1 MSMLET
7 NLTSI
12 KDLRNNFSSIV
23 SDAENFMKGTEIEFQ
38 PLCHTRLRKHKMRG
52 EIADDEPIMDPKDS
66 FKVETFYASI
76 DMAITQMKERFVGE
90 DNATTLMLLRDLS
103 LLSLKRLSE
112 VRKKGLPEDAFT
124 SFSSIYGKYVN
135 VDEARKEYIAFPSCF
150 EELGKTVD
158 LPRHLHSENKWIV
171 DSDIDSEKD
180 PNSSDDGVSDDNED
194 LGISKPSNVGSLPEI
209 FKIFCKS
216 KLKTVFPNLYSLLKI
231 AVTLPV
237 TSVTTERSFSKLKR
251 VKTDLRSTIGGDR
264 LEGLITIASE
274 WDISIDYEKVI
285 DIFASYS
292 SVLTEN
298 RML

>member
-1 MSMLET
+1 M
-7 NLTSI
+7 
-12 KDLRNNFSSIV
+12 
-23 SDAENFMKGTEIEFQ
+23 
-38 PLCHTRLRKHKMRG
+38 
-52 EIADDEPIMDPKDS
+52 
-66 FKVETFYASI
+66 
-76 DMAITQMKERFVGE
+76 
-90 DNATTLMLLRDLS
+90 
-103 LLSLKRLSE
+103 
-112 VRKKGLPEDAFT
+112 
-124 SFSSIYGKYVN
+124 
-135 VDEARKEYIAFPSCF
+135 
-150 EELGKTVD
+150 
-158 LPRHLHSENKWIV
+158 
-171 DSDIDSEKD
+171 
-180 PNSSDDGVSDDNED
+180 SDDNED

-251 VKTDLRSTIGGDR
+251 VKTDLRSTMGGDR
-264 LEGLITIASE
+264 LEGLIAIASE